1 MHDAVDDVLAQ
12 WRAERPDLDAS
23 PMGVIGRI
31 FRAQRRLEKALRD
44 NFAAFDLQHHEF
56 DILATLRREGA
67 PFRMTA
73 GALVKSSMVTYGAI
87 TNRIDRLEAKGL
99 VTRRT
104 DASNRRSVLIALT
117 DKGLRLVDEAV
128 ERHVALEA
136 ELLSSL
142 EVEDRERLAALLKQL
157 LLGLGDGVTQEQ

>member
-12 WRAERPDLDAS
+12 WQAERPDLDAS

-31 FRAQRRLEKALRD
+31 FRAQRRLEKALRE

-56 DILATLRREGA
+56 DILATLRREGS
-67 PFRMTA
+67 PFQMTA

-104 DASNRRSVLIALT
+104 DANNRRSVLIALT
-117 DKGLRLVDEAV
+117 EKGRRLVDEAV
-128 ERHVALEA
+128 EHHVALEA
-136 ELLSSL
+136 ELLAAL
-142 EVEDRERLAALLKQL
+142 DAEEQERLAGLLKRL
-157 LLGLGDGVTQEQ
+157 LLGLGDGATREE